1 MLTKRAVTG
10 LIATAMA
17 AGAIIAG
24 ATAVTPKTYYDMH
37 AQTTTHTVVLGSFS
51 SQSTSTHSPDTYY
64 DM

>member
-24 ATAVTPKTYYDMH
+24 ATAVTPKTYYDMQAH
-37 AQTTTHTVVLGSFS
+37 TTTHAVVLGSFS
-51 SQSTSTHSPDTYY
+51 SRTAPSPNTYY